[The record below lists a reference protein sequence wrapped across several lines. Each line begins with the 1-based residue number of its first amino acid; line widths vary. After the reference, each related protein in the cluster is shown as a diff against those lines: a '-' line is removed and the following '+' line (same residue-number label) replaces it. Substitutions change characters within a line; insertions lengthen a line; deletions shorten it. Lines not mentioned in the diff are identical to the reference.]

1 MRYRLSGEVI
11 CLGDC
16 VVVEGDVSGVVVCD
30 YDLQK
35 CLAGYE
41 KWLSNEELVGGGRL
55 SKGVMIETKELG
67 FLYYANEDEGIR
79 RSR

>member
-16 VVVEGDVSGVVVCD
+16 VVVEGDVRGVVVCD

-41 KWLSNEELVGGGRL
+41 KWLSNEELVDGGRL

-79 RSR
+79 KSQ